1 MLFFKKKLLH
11 RDNKLMKRKVN
22 KYKKAGVNIDEGSNF
37 IKSIKKKV
45 FATHIKGSVN
55 DLSLF
60 AGFFDIS
67 VLKYK
72 NPLLLSSADGV
83 GTKIKIAQDLKKYN
97 SIGIDL
103 VAMCVNDILVHG
115 GKPIFF
121 LDYIA
126 VGKLNKKVSLEIIDG
141 ISKGCKEA
149 GCSILGGE
157 TAEMP
162 GLYKKKDFDLAGFAV
177 GIIEKKNLITGK
189 NIRENDIVIGLKSS
203 GFHSNGFS
211 LIRYILK
218 KKKINY
224 KKKISNEIKN
234 LGNFLLKPTRIYS
247 KIILELEKNK
257 LIDGACHITG
267 GGIINNLP
275 RILPR
280 NLGLNFK
287 NHNWVLPYIYK
298 WFKEQ
303 GNMSFEEMLKVF
315 NCGIGMIIICKPNK
329 QKLVIRKLKNKKE
342 PFILLGKI
350 VKNKGKID
358 INYLKKRWEC

>member
-1 MLFFKKKLLH
+1 M
-11 RDNKLMKRKVN
+11 
-22 KYKKAGVNIDEGSNF
+22 
-37 IKSIKKKV
+37 
-45 FATHIKGSVN
+45 
-55 DLSLF
+55 F
-60 AGFFDIS
+60 AGFFDLS

-126 VGKLNKKVSLEIIDG
+126 VEKLNKKISLEIIDG

-149 GCSILGGE
+149 GCAILGGE

-162 GLYKKKDFDLAGFAV
+162 GLYKKNDFDLAGFAV

-189 NIRENDIVIGLKSS
+189 NIRENYIVIGLKSS
-203 GFHSNGFS
+203 GFHSNWFS

-224 KKKISNEIKN
+224 KKKIKNEIKN
-234 LGNFLLKPTRIYS
+234 IGNLLIKQTRKY
-247 KIILELEKNK
+247 
-257 LIDGACHITG
+257 
-267 GGIINNLP
+267 
-275 RILPR
+275 
-280 NLGLNFK
+280 
-287 NHNWVLPYIYK
+287 
-298 WFKEQ
+298 
-303 GNMSFEEMLKVF
+303 
-315 NCGIGMIIICKPNK
+315 
-329 QKLVIRKLKNKKE
+329 
-342 PFILLGKI
+342 
-350 VKNKGKID
+350 
-358 INYLKKRWEC
+358 

>member
-11 RDNKLMKRKVN
+11 IDNKLMKRKVN
-22 KYKKAGVNIDEGSNF
+22 KYQKAGVNIDKGNKF
-37 IKSIKKKV
+37 IQSIKKKV
-45 FATHIKGSVN
+45 FATHIKGSVK
-55 DLSLF
+55 DLNLF
-60 AGFFDIS
+60 AGFFDLS

-126 VGKLNKKVSLEIIDG
+126 VEKLNKKISLEIIDG

-149 GCSILGGE
+149 GCAILGGE

-162 GLYKKKDFDLAGFAV
+162 GLYKKNDFDLAGFAV

-224 KKKISNEIKN
+224 KKKI
-234 LGNFLLKPTRIYS
+234 
-247 KIILELEKNK
+247 
-257 LIDGACHITG
+257 
-267 GGIINNLP
+267 
-275 RILPR
+275 
-280 NLGLNFK
+280 
-287 NHNWVLPYIYK
+287 
-298 WFKEQ
+298 
-303 GNMSFEEMLKVF
+303 
-315 NCGIGMIIICKPNK
+315 
-329 QKLVIRKLKNKKE
+329 
-342 PFILLGKI
+342 
-350 VKNKGKID
+350 
-358 INYLKKRWEC
+358 

>member
-1 MLFFKKKLLH
+1 MATADKLV
-11 RDNKLMKRKVN
+11 NYISKISRKT
-22 KYKKAGVNIDEGSNF
+22 YKKNTEKKSFKNIGSF
-37 IKSIKKKV
+37 GSI
-45 FATHIKGSVN
+45 F
-55 DLSLF
+55 DLSR
-60 AGFFDIS
+60 
-67 VLKYK
+67 LKMN
-72 NPLLLSSADGV
+72 NPIIVSSTDGV

-103 VAMCVNDILVHG
+103 VAMCINDILVHG

-126 VGKLNKKVSLEIIDG
+126 VEKLNKKIALDIIDG

-149 GCSILGGE
+149 NCSILGGE

-162 GLYKKKDFDLAGFAV
+162 GLYKKNDFDLAGFAV

-224 KKKISNEIKN
+224 KKKVSNQIKN
-234 LGNFLLKPTRIYS
+234 LGNFLLKPTKIYS
-247 KIILELEKNK
+247 KIILELGKNK
-257 LIDGACHITG
+257 LIEGACHITG
-267 GGIINNLP
+267 GGIIDNLP
-275 RILPR
+275 RILPK
-280 NLGLNFK
+280 NLGLNFE
-287 NHNWVLPYIYK
+287 NHNWILPHVYK
-298 WFKEQ
+298 WFKKQ

-315 NCGIGMIIICKPNK
+315 NCGLGIIIICRPEKK
-329 QKLVIRKLKNKKE
+329 RMVIKKLKNKKE
-342 PFILLGKI
+342 PFFLLGKI

-358 INYLKKRWEC
+358 INYLKKTWEC